1 MESKYSKIGS
11 LQKSFG
17 TDGFIKFKLFSEY
30 KDELEKQS
38 FLWILQ
44 DDYYVPYRVLDINT
58 SKRLIKFDDINS
70 IEQAIKIHNKSL
82 HIISTE
88 ILDENEGDVDLFIGY
103 DLYDDK
109 DFVSKITEIRTIAGF
124 LYGVILLQEKEVLFP
139 FHEDLI
145 LEIDPE
151 KMLVRM
157 DLPEGIFNL

>member
-1 MESKYSKIGS
+1 M
-11 LQKSFG
+11 
-17 TDGFIKFKLFSEY
+17 
-30 KDELEKQS
+30 
-38 FLWILQ
+38 
-44 DDYYVPYRVLDINT
+44 
-58 SKRLIKFDDINS
+58 
-70 IEQAIKIHNKSL
+70 

-124 LYGVILLQEKEVLFP
+124 LYGVILLKEKEVLFP